1 MDKDGQNPLARI
13 ERHKINYPLMIA
25 AILLAVLLILGLIAA
40 VVARDLPAAML
51 FLLSAGVFTAIVLLQ
66 IAADRR
72 KDAVDDR
79 KVIDWDAAPPDLQ
92 RENINIEVRELTR
105 LLNAGPDQIG
115 DLQSAFVLAGDLA
128 MRQIQQEENLPLMR
142 NVSIGKTP
150 FDGILVDQDLITCVE
165 VSFLVAPDVRQD
177 KVESM
182 LKKAAQAKKK
192 LAEIKSHLRLRLML
206 VLVTQLDETQEE
218 QLRAV
223 LGTRRFS
230 ETPVDIDIRIL
241 DFETLQELYLA
252 E

>member
-13 ERHKINYPLMIA
+13 ERHKINYPL
-25 AILLAVLLILGLIAA
+25 LIAA
-40 VVARDLPAAML
+40 VLLGAML
-51 FLLSAGVFTAIVLLQ
+51 IVGLVRAAIAKDLTTAVVFVFAAIILTAIVLMQ
-66 IAADRR
+66 IATDRR

-79 KVIDWDAAPPDLQ
+79 KVINWDAAPPELQ

-105 LLNAGPDQIG
+105 LLEAAPEQIA
-115 DLQSAFVLAGDLA
+115 DLQSAFILAGDLA
-128 MRQIQQEENLPLMR
+128 FRQIQQEENLPLMR

-165 VSFLVAPDVRQD
+165 VSFLVTPDVRQD

-182 LKKAAQAKKK
+182 LKKAAQAKKT
-192 LAEIKSHLRLRLML
+192 LAEMKSHLRLRLML
-206 VLVTQLDETQEE
+206 VLVTQLDEDQEE

-241 DFETLQELYLA
+241 DFATLQELYLA